1 MRNQRGFTLIELIIS
16 IVIIGILAAVAV
28 PRYLELTSQAA
39 DGTAKGILGTLRSQ
53 NALKFGK
60 NILGNTSAPYTM
72 LDIATNVAEL
82 GGITWTAD
90 ATKFT
95 MTTGRYVYTF
105 TLNPT
110 PQAPTTFGTIY
121 ASTTTW

>member
-1 MRNQRGFTLIELIIS
+1 MRNQRGFTIIELIIS
-16 IVIIGILAAVAV
+16 IVIIGILAAVAI

-72 LDIATNVAEL
+72 LDIATNVSEL
-82 GGITWTAD
+82 GGIMWTAD
-90 ATKFT
+90 ATSFT
-95 MTTGRYVYTF
+95 MTTGSNVYTF
-105 TLNPT
+105 TLSPT
-110 PQAPTTFGTIY
+110 PQAPTTFGTIS